1 MKAIKQVIA
10 LFLVGIMVIV
20 SGINANAEE
29 APLRSTT
36 HTAVAEEDSVNIED
50 LIGEELKD
58 GDVLQ
63 YGEYT
68 IKVSK
73 KIVCNDALTSRANS
87 QTKVYQSIT
96 TYGVYSPRE
105 EWYKITQTT
114 NYTYD
119 GNSVK
124 INIGE
129 GLTTVKVEE
138 YKSECSYRVLQRS
151 VNNSNSKAATFTIT
165 VSMNLPNGWLRITDV
180 VTAYPDGTAGVTS
193 HTES

>member
-1 MKAIKQVIA
+1 MKAMKQVIA
-10 LFLVGIMVIV
+10 LFLVGIMVIG

-29 APLRSTT
+29 APLRSNTY
-36 HTAVAEEDSVNIED
+36 TAVAEEDSVNIED
-50 LIGEELKD
+50 LIDEKLKD

-63 YGEYT
+63 YGKYT

-73 KIVCNDALTSRANS
+73 KIVCNDTLASRAGS

-114 NYTYD
+114 NYTFD
-119 GNSVK
+119 GNSVI

-129 GLTTVKVEE
+129 GLSTVKVDELL
-138 YKSECSYRVLQRS
+138 SQ
-151 VNNSNSKAATFTIT
+151 
-165 VSMNLPNGWLRITDV
+165 
-180 VTAYPDGTAGVTS
+180 
-193 HTES
+193 